1 MEIYLRITQLNDF
14 IFCPRSIYF
23 HNIYEE
29 NYNEDMFHKTW
40 QKKGQAAHK
49 AIDKGYYSSSKD
61 ILQGMTVYSEKYQ
74 LVGKIDTF
82 NLKSGEL
89 TERKYS
95 ITKVYDGFRYQIYAQ
110 YFALL
115 EMGYNVKSL
124 KLYSKKSNLSYPINL
139 PNEKDI
145 KEFESVIDNIHDFSL
160 EQPFTQNPQKC
171 HNCIYN
177 PLCDIYKGE

>member
-1 MEIYLRITQLNDF
+1 METYLRITQLNDF

-23 HNIYEE
+23 HNIYED

-49 AIDKGYYSSSKD
+49 AIDEGYYSSSKD
-61 ILQGMTVYSEKYQ
+61 ILQGMSVYSEKYQ

-82 NLKSGEL
+82 NLKTGEL

-95 ITKVYDGFRYQIYAQ
+95 ITKVYDGFRYQLYAQ

-115 EMGYNVKSL
+115 EMQYNVKSL
-124 KLYSKKSNLSYPINL
+124 KLYSKKSNLSYLIAL
-139 PNEKDI
+139 PNDSDI
-145 KEFESVIDNIHDFSL
+145 AEFESVVESIHRFSL
-160 EQPFTQNPQKC
+160 EQPFTQNPKKC

-177 PLCDIYKGE
+177 PLCDIYNGE